1 MVRWLTK
8 EDARPLYY
16 KNRVNAG
23 LHVMNTRIFDTAGIN
38 ADAVGRKGPDG
49 KLIKVDLDR
58 QLLKPLAGRNLLF
71 VYDSPEYVKD
81 MGTPAGKAAGCRT
94 VLVGRKK
101 GESDGGGDDYG
112 QDAKAGNLLDAV
124 EFISGQCI
132 RNCRK

>member
-1 MVRWLTK
+1 MDCGCRK
-8 EDARPLYY
+8 QKP
-16 KNRVNAG
+16 G
-23 LHVMNTRIFDTAGIN
+23 L
-38 ADAVGRKGPDG
+38 
-49 KLIKVDLDR
+49 LIQAAEEYHIDLSSSWMIGDDER
-58 QLLKPLAGRNLLF
+58 DIK
-71 VYDSPEYVKD
+71 
-81 MGTPAGKAAGCRT
+81 AGKAAGCRT